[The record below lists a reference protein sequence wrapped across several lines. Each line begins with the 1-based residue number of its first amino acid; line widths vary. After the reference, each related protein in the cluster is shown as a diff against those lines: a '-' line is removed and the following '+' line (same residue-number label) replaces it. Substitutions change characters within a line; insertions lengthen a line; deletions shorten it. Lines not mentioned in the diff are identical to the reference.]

1 MNRQYRLDR
10 IYTQGHILCYSF
22 GLVFWK
28 KFSFVICVLHDYNG
42 CQEALVT
49 KHSIIHILFAYGW
62 QVSCILNYY
71 CTYCEMWWGLLC

>member
-1 MNRQYRLDR
+1 ML
-10 IYTQGHILCYSF
+10 LVSF

-49 KHSIIHILFAYGW
+49 KQSIIHIWFAYCFCRL

-71 CTYCEMWWGLLC
+71 CTYCEMWWGEMWWGLLY